1 MTETT
6 MTKMKTI
13 LAAAALVAAPGLAA
27 AECSWGKAEQVTMS
41 CAPGTTWDATA
52 GVCVPEATG

>member
-1 MTETT
+1 

-13 LAAAALVAAPGLAA
+13 LAAAALVAAPGLASA
-27 AECSWGKAEQVTMS
+27 QCNWGKMEQQVTMS

-52 GVCVPEATG
+52 GTCVPEATS

>member
-1 MTETT
+1 
-6 MTKMKTI
+6 MTKLKMI
-13 LAAAALVAAPGLAA
+13 LAAAALVAAPGLASA
-27 AECSWGKAEQVTMS
+27 QCSWGKSEQVTMS